1 MANTSGTASN
11 AEDGADDSE
20 KPPPWDG
27 DSINDDGALSNEIRY
42 YLENE
47 DTTII
52 SREEIES
59 SLKKYEELSR
69 QLSETKKSLEHYE
82 QGVEEEEVVANDD
95 VTNDDGRRNSAED
108 RDVFTD
114 ELEERKRSPSVF
126 DTLSHDHNSEEERYK
141 SDGEADEI
149 MHDVT
154 QEQEEERSKSDGDK
168 DDLEEE
174 DEDAIPLRIH
184 AAHKA
189 NKLSLSN
196 CWLKTIPSEVWDLSH
211 LTELD
216 LSANYLK
223 KISKSIGNL
232 TLLKR
237 LRLNHN
243 QLSVLPKEMWTLTKL
258 TTLLLNNNNI
268 KMIPKEIKNLSK
280 LKTLDLSSNQL
291 NEIPLKE
298 GIMQLPCLSE
308 LRLRNN
314 QLTTLPAGMSE
325 MTHLQTLWLEGNP
338 ITVPKAVLKRSAS
351 AILSYMKEHPN
362 SSKRPSVDAGNPRV
376 LRKSPPSN
384 TPAINSHG
392 HVAGVKKDF
401 GILAEKELKKRKRE
415 QLEEMKKHLEVE
427 KKVKHLE
434 HELMLANQ
442 KAMKYEEE
450 ARKVVVEPQPDP
462 QLVQVEQPQVLHSP
476 QHANPSIPIA
486 FPLLQFGAIPPHQ
499 PRQQGQAAVH
509 IPLNE
514 YKPYPPMPPLVQ
526 QQQMQQQNQPAQP
539 NNAQQPQQHQFLSPN
554 NNNNNINNNNNN
566 TNNRPPSPHQQPT
579 IFEWEIPLMEL
590 SFGPRIG
597 RGGYG
602 EVYRSMWGGTEVA
615 AKMLFTDN
623 MNAKLLSDLRKEVDL
638 LCKLRHPNILLFM
651 GACTEP
657 MSPCIVTE
665 FLGRGSLASILMDQS
680 VVMDWGLTLQVGI
693 DCARGMAYLH
703 SRNPIIIH
711 RDLKTDNLLVDDNWQ
726 VKVADFG
733 LATVKSKTFAK
744 TMCGTTGWV
753 APEVLAEEGYTEK
766 ADIYSFAIIL
776 WELLTRQIPYA
787 GKNTMQ
793 VVRSVDR
800 GERLSI
806 PPTCPPDY
814 AKLINVCWDNDPT
827 TRPAFSSILVTLER
841 MRADFLAQRV
851 QEATGMLTSSTEIS
865 STNVIITNASDNP
878 ANNNPNN
885 NINNNNNNNDNN
897 GKNDNVPSPK
907 QMEITSLSPS
917 PSPSDGPTPM
927 AITPKNL
934 QSVINNEKNNEN
946 NNNNK
951 NNNTNNNAMDKNN
964 NTNST
969 PISSSLSSSLAPVQS
984 LSPPMPETHTRLIE
998 DNSFT

>member
-1 MANTSGTASN
+1 MERANGTSSSMA
-11 AEDGADDSE
+11 EEGADDSE
-20 KPPPWDG
+20 KPPPWEASDLT
-27 DSINDDGALSNEIRY
+27 DDPTLSKEMQE

-47 DTTII
+47 DAALI

-69 QLSETKKSLEHYE
+69 QLNETKKSLEHYE
-82 QGVEEEEVVANDD
+82 NENRDKELSPDRLEEERES
-95 VTNDDGRRNSAED
+95 TDGEGDFNKPLSS
-108 RDVFTD
+108 T
-114 ELEERKRSPSVF
+114 F
-126 DTLSHDHNSEEERYK
+126 DHATTHISEEERYK

-149 MHDVT
+149 MHEIMHDPI
-154 QEQEEERSKSDGDK
+154 QEEERSKSDGDK
-168 DDLEEE
+168 DELEE
-174 DEDAIPLRIH
+174 DDDDAVPLRIRG
-184 AAHKA
+184 ALKS

-196 CWLKTIPSEVWDLSH
+196 CWLKTIPSEVWDLTH

-232 TLLKR
+232 TSLKR

-243 QLSVLPKEMWTLTKL
+243 QLSVLPKEMWSLTKL

-268 KMIPKEIKNLSK
+268 KMIPKEIKNLIK

-291 NEIPLKE
+291 NEIPVKE
-298 GIMQLPCLSE
+298 GIMQITSLVE

-314 QLTTLPAGMSE
+314 LITTLPSGMSE
-325 MTHLQTLWLEGNP
+325 MTQLQVLWLEGNP
-338 ITVPKAVLKRSAS
+338 VTVPKSVLKRSAG
-351 AILSYMKEHPN
+351 AILSYVKEHPHA
-362 SSKRPSVDAGNPRV
+362 KRPSIDLGNPRV
-376 LRKSPPSN
+376 LRKSPPST
-384 TPAINSHG
+384 TPAVNSHG
-392 HVAGVKKDF
+392 HVAAGKKDF

-442 KAMKYEEE
+442 KAMKFEEE
-450 ARKVVVEPQPDP
+450 AARKVDPQPDTPTPATPTTPGASEPPP
-462 QLVQVEQPQVLHSP
+462 QAQPPGGPPAAFPQV
-476 QHANPSIPIA
+476 
-486 FPLLQFGAIPPHQ
+486 QFGAIPPHM
-499 PRQQGQAAVH
+499 PRQQGQMAVQ
-509 IPLNE
+509 PLHND
-514 YKPYPPMPPLVQ
+514 YKPYPPVPPLVQ
-526 QQQMQQQNQPAQP
+526 QQQQAQQQQQQQQNQQPPQNQP
-539 NNAQQPQQHQFLSPN
+539 NNAQQA
-554 NNNNNINNNNNN
+554 
-566 TNNRPPSPHQQPT
+566 TNLNRPPSPHGTQV
-579 IFEWEIPLMEL
+579 FEWEIPLMEL

-602 EVYRSMWGGTEVA
+602 EVYRGMWGGTEVA
-615 AKMLFTDN
+615 VKMLFTDN

-657 MSPCIVTE
+657 VTPCIVTE
-665 FLGRGSLASILMDQS
+665 FLGRGSLASILMDS
-680 VVMDWGLTLQVGI
+680 AVVMDWGLTLQVGI

-703 SRNPIIIH
+703 SRNPVIIH

-733 LATVKSKTFAK
+733 LATVKSRTFAK

-753 APEVLAEEGYTEK
+753 APEVLAEQGYTEK
-766 ADIYSFAIIL
+766 ADVYSFAIIL

-800 GERLSI
+800 GERLQI

-814 AKLINVCWDNDPT
+814 AKLINHCWDTDPSA
-827 TRPAFSSILVTLER
+827 RPPFTSILVTLER
-841 MRADFLAQRV
+841 MRAEYLAQKA
-851 QEATGMLTSSTEIS
+851 QESSAPVTPRS
-865 STNVIITNASDNP
+865 P
-878 ANNNPNN
+878 G
-885 NINNNNNNNDNN
+885 NDNN
-897 GKNDNVPSPK
+897 GKNETTATKDLGSMDIATPPPPPPSTP
-907 QMEITSLSPS
+907 TPA
-917 PSPSDGPTPM
+917 DGPTPM

-934 QSVINNEKNNEN
+934 KPDP
-946 NNNNK
+946 
-951 NNNTNNNAMDKNN
+951 APG
-964 NTNST
+964 T
-969 PISSSLSSSLAPVQS
+969 PLHLPPTTPSPQASPDTPSASPRLPPTD
-984 LSPPMPETHTRLIE
+984 SPPPAQDTPSRLIE
-998 DNSFT
+998 DTSFT